1 MTHSPWLEARVA
13 ALVSKLADQAPLDVD
28 PVTIARDAATSPR
41 ARVFGSQLDG
51 LNRGLVVSFLVLA
64 MLATMVGGAVIAGGR
79 VLPRDPVDVLTG
91 QSVVEPFIGL
101 PPEGAAPSTPE
112 AGDLVLRFYGRPR
125 SINLD
130 FHSMSVFADGRLIWT
145 RNLDWESGF
154 QAGVVSAAERA
165 QALQVSQAAFGGT
178 KPTTGV
184 IEQRLT
190 PQGIDLLRETVLSSG
205 LFGIRPARLDGPDT
219 DSSNPGVLWGGLAME
234 QDGRIVRAQ
243 WSDHRLPARLADPEK
258 WLPSSAWS
266 DKRITGFVASRYAM
280 CLGVWGSAPPVAPE
294 AILRLLPTDVR
305 ALIDSRVNPL
315 DAPIKADSRC
325 HHQVTT
331 EDARAIAAGLE
342 AAGLPQVQGA
352 THLLGY
358 HVRTGA
364 GTTLED
370 QPVIFFEP
378 MLPDGAVVCDCG

>member
-1 MTHSPWLEARVA
+1 MTPAPWLEARVGGLISA
-13 ALVSKLADQAPLDVD
+13 LADSAPAEVD
-28 PVTIARDAATSPR
+28 PMAMARYAMTRPRGRMAGALSDA
-41 ARVFGSQLDG
+41 Q
-51 LNRGLVVSFLVLA
+51 RGLILSFLVLA

-79 VLPRDPVDVLTG
+79 LLPRDPVDVLTG
-91 QSVVEPFIGL
+91 QRVVEPFIGL
-101 PPEGAAPSTPE
+101 PPEDAAPSTPE
-112 AGDLVLRFYGRPR
+112 AGELVLGFYGRPR
-125 SINLD
+125 SIDLD

-165 QALQVSQAAFGGT
+165 QALKVSQTAFGGT

-190 PQGIDLLRETVLSSG
+190 PEGVDLLRSTVLSSG
-205 LFGIRPARLDGPDT
+205 LFGIRPVGLDGRDT
-219 DSSNPGVLWGGLAME
+219 DWSNPGVLWGGLMME

-243 WSDHRLPARLADPEK
+243 WSDHRLPARLADPEE
-258 WLPSSAWS
+258 WLPESAWS
-266 DKRITGFVASRYAM
+266 DRRITGFVASRYAM
-280 CLGVWGSAPPVAPE
+280 CLGVWGSAPAVAPE

-305 ALIDSRVNPL
+305 ALIGSRADAM
-315 DAPIKADSRC
+315 DAPVKADSRC

-358 HVRTGA
+358 HLPTGS

-378 MLPDGAVVCDCG
+378 MLPDGEVVCDCG